1 MGVLSMWNF
10 NSTGVSVIRERLQLG
25 MGFEVIWVWPWRRK
39 AVSQGSPY
47 LAQVSNWRGL
57 VLESYSDK
65 DLSSAKE
72 RVLSDTY
79 ELTTLKPILDQ
90 GVTGFTFDM
99 VSCVEG
105 YLEGILQD
113 GVYLVYVPSSEA
125 VRSRFWKSTLG
136 DGYVIEVNGR
146 STSEL
151 NELCKT
157 ASKAYPGRYVLVIVN
172 NGHVIRLR
180 TYS

>member
-47 LAQVSNWRGL
+47 LAQVSNWKGL

-65 DLSSAKE
+65 DLSVAKG
-72 RVLSDTY
+72 RVLSETY
-79 ELTTLKPILDQ
+79 ELNTLKPILDP
-90 GVTGFTFDM
+90 GVNGFTFDL
-99 VSCVEG
+99 VSCVEV
-105 YLEGILQD
+105 YLEGILPE
-113 GVYLVYVPSSEA
+113 GIHLVYTPSSEA
-125 VRSRFWKSTLG
+125 VRSKFWKSTLG

-157 ASKAYPGRYVLVIVN
+157 AAKAYPGRYVLVSVD
-172 NGHVIRLR
+172 NGHVTRIR